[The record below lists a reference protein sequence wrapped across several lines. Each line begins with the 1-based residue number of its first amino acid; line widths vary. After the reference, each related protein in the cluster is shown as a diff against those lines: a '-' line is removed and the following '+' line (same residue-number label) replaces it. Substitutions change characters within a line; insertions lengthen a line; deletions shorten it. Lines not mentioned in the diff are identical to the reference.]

1 MRIEPFEM
9 ERLQSQWENVV
20 EFNLS
25 ESSVHP
31 MTLGELVEVK
41 TGGEKALGDKLLSDL
56 LGQKLGYVQTNGS
69 LELREAISRLYA
81 GAGPDNVLV
90 TNGTA
95 EANYVAIWNLIE
107 PGDEIILMLP
117 SYMQIWG
124 LARALGVRMVPLP
137 LKEACN
143 WAPDLAEL
151 AQAISPRTKLIAVC
165 NPNNPTGAVL
175 CEAEMQAI
183 VGAAREAGAWL
194 LADEVYQGAEREGPI
209 TPSFWGRYEKVLI
222 TNGLSKAYGI
232 PGLRIGWITG
242 PEEKIAELWG
252 YHDYTTIAVGALSD
266 RLALLVLETENRR
279 RILGRTRAILRE
291 NYPILEKW
299 MKSQPGIFHL
309 VPPAA
314 GAIAYLRYELD
325 INSTALM
332 QKLRDEQSVL
342 VVPGD
347 HFGMDHY
354 LRVNYG
360 PPRACLEAG
369 LGRIAEA
376 LREIGR

>member
-1 MRIEPFEM
+1 MRIEPFQM

-31 MTLGELVEVK
+31 MTLGELIGVE
-41 TGGEKALGDKLLSDL
+41 TGGEKALADKLFSDL

-69 LELREAISRLYA
+69 VELQKAISGLYA

-95 EANYVAIWNLIE
+95 EANYLAIWNLIE

-117 SYMQIWG
+117 NYMQIWG
-124 LARALGVRMVPLP
+124 LARALGARVVPLR
-137 LKEACN
+137 LKEECN

-151 AQAISPRTKLIAVC
+151 VRAISPRTKLIAVC

-175 CEAEMQAI
+175 SEAEMKAI
-183 VGAAREAGAWL
+183 AGAAREAGAWL
-194 LADEVYQGAEREGPI
+194 LADEVYQGAERVGPI

-252 YHDYTTIAVGALSD
+252 YHDYTTIAVAALSD
-266 RLALLVLETENRR
+266 QLARMVLKPDNRR
-279 RILGRTRAILRE
+279 RILERTRAILGE
-291 NYPILEKW
+291 NYLILEKW
-299 MKSQPGIFHL
+299 MRSQPGIFRL
-309 VPPAA
+309 IPPAA

-332 QKLRDEQSVL
+332 LRLRDEQSVL

-347 HFGMDHY
+347 HFGMDRY

-360 PPRACLEAG
+360 LPRTCLEAG